1 MSKYIVLFE
10 VIPSQEGKAKYL
22 ELAAMLKPM
31 LEGFEGF
38 VSMER
43 FQSLQNENKV
53 LSMNV
58 WESEEAMGRWRNTV
72 EHRMGQLQGKTALFE
87 SYKITV
93 TSVVREYTNTERAY
107 APKDSNAYFK

>member
-1 MSKYIVLFE
+1 MDKYIVLFE
-10 VIPSQEGKAKYL
+10 VIPSKEGKAKYL

-43 FQSLQNENKV
+43 FQSLKDENKI
-53 LSMNV
+53 LSMNI
-58 WESEEAMGRWRNTV
+58 WESEQALSRWRNTV
-72 EHRMGQLQGKTALFE
+72 EHRMSQLQGNKEIFD

-93 TSVVREYTNTERAY
+93 TRMVDEYTNI
-107 APKDSNAYFK
+107 